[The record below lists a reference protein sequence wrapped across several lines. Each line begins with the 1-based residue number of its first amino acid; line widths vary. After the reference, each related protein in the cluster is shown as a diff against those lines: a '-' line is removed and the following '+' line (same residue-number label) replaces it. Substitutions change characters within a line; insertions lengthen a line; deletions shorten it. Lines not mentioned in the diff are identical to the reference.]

1 MKLALLATLYSCA
14 MTISLLVDYLKSEYQ
29 ILGQTVV
36 MAEIPHMIC
45 DIVVIGW
52 SLSAFR
58 KTISKLL
65 KQ

>member
-1 MKLALLATLYSCA
+1 MKIALLATLYSIS
-14 MTISLLVDYLKSEYQ
+14 MTISLLVDYMKSEYQ

-45 DIVVIGW
+45 DVIVIGW

-58 KTISKLL
+58 KTI
-65 KQ
+65 